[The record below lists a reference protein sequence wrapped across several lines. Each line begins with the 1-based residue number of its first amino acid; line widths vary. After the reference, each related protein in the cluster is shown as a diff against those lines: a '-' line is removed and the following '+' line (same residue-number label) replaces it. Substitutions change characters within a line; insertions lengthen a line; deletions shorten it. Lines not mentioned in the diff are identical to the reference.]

1 MRSALLLSTVVAA
14 LAGCLDFSVAPGTLA
29 CDTDLDQPCP
39 KDWLCLLEAS
49 ADAYGRCYPPGA
61 PPEGDQ
67 RLVGPRA
74 APAATPPGQRYF
86 VDPAT
91 GSAGNPGTEEAP
103 WRTLAEVV
111 SSGKIERRA
120 ADGTLT
126 AAGVVRPGDTL
137 VLRDG
142 DHGKVDLSGYF
153 NPQKVYVLAAD
164 GAQPRLAGLTIH
176 TGAGWWIQGLTIE
189 ASGCGNGAGIVSVG
203 ESGTTA
209 TASAVELVGN
219 TLRSTKDASS
229 WSDSDWKSTA
239 CTGIHLVNVTDV
251 RAAFNELRHVRDGI
265 RINGKRITLERNL
278 IDGFSAKAIPIAGAG
293 VRGVKIR
300 GNLASN
306 AYHLANESQTLIH
319 GSGCDGCGDFEISRN
334 RLLAYRGG
342 WVPAEHRN
350 ATQGIGLFD
359 GPYDKIDIVNN
370 LVICNHWNG
379 ISVLQA
385 SDVRVINNTTV
396 MAVPTVGGPDRS
408 WIQVTGTL
416 GSVIVR
422 NNLAN
427 EIDVGVGATVDHN
440 GVVGDPAAYFVDPG
454 AGDYRPSADS
464 PALDSGSEDRAP
476 ADDLFGRPRDGQ
488 PDLGAIER

>member
-1 MRSALLLSTVVAA
+1 MRRALLLSTAVSA
-14 LAGCLDFSVAPGTLA
+14 LAGCLDFSVTPGALA
-29 CDTDLDQPCP
+29 CDSAIDQPCP
-39 KDWLCLLEAS
+39 GDWLCLLEAS
-49 ADAYGRCYPPGA
+49 ADKYGRCYPPGA

-74 APAATPPGQRYF
+74 APAVSAPGQRYF
-86 VDPAT
+86 VDPAA
-91 GSAGNPGTEEAP
+91 GSPGNPGTEEAP

-120 ADGTLT
+120 ADGTLA
-126 AAGVVRPGDTL
+126 AAGVVRPGDAL

-142 DHGKVDLSGYF
+142 DHGEVDLSGYF
-153 NPQKVYVLAAD
+153 NPQKIYLLAAD
-164 GAQPRLAGLTIH
+164 GAHPRLDGLTIH

-189 ASGCGNGAGIVSVG
+189 ASGCSGGGIVSIG

-209 TASAVELVGN
+209 ASAVELVGN
-219 TLRSTKDASS
+219 TLRSTDDAST
-229 WSDSDWKSTA
+229 WTDSDWRSTA
-239 CTGIHLVNVTDV
+239 CTGVFLAGATDV
-251 RAAFNELRHVRDGI
+251 RLAFNELRHVRSGV

-278 IDGFSAKAIPIAGAG
+278 IDGFSAKAVAITGAS

-306 AYHLANESQTLIH
+306 AYNVGDSQTLIH
-319 GSGCDGCGDFEISRN
+319 GAACAGCGDFEIHRN

-342 WVPAEHRN
+342 WVPADHR
-350 ATQGIGLFD
+350 TTVQGIGLFD
-359 GPYDKIDIVNN
+359 GPFDKIDIVNN
-370 LVICNHWNG
+370 LVIGNNWHG
-379 ISVLQA
+379 ISVLDA

-396 MAVPTVGGPDRS
+396 IAVPTVGGPDRS

-416 GSVIVR
+416 ASVIVR

-440 GVVGDPAAYFVDPG
+440 GVVGDPAAYFVAPG
-454 AGDYRPSADS
+454 VGDYRPLADG
-464 PALDSGSEDRAP
+464 PAADSGSADRAP
-476 ADDLFGRPRDGQ
+476 ADDLFGRPRDDQ
-488 PDLGAIER
+488 PDLGALER